1 MPDQYVPRV
10 IVKFKDG
17 LIDPH
22 DPRHVN
28 KDAADMFLAQ
38 LTTGAITGADW
49 PQLVAQPQFHGITTI
64 EKLLK
69 AVSQI
74 ELLNLMNRAFHRD
87 PSYRFFAPNFLAYFV
102 IPCPASVNPEA
113 VAHALS
119 QWEPVE
125 KAYVAEAPA
134 NEPQVTAVNP
144 GGNPRWNYPD
154 TGYMRAAPGGID
166 AEYAWLQPGGDGGKD
181 HGVNL
186 QFFDIE
192 SNWDLSHPDLLPAAP
207 QFTGTG
213 IRKAGQEYHGTGVL
227 GIVIAS
233 DTDPPAPYD
242 QSSLGITPKVAVTK
256 VDSHWVDVHNTD
268 DFNTI
273 LRAILGL
280 NFGDVLL
287 LEAQLNIEDSSGT
300 IVLGNLPVEF
310 FLHNFD
316 VIRLGTALGIVIVE
330 VAGNEAHDLDVL
342 STTYSIPWL
351 SKNTDP
357 KFDSGAIMV
366 SAASPWRINP
376 DGSAN
381 PNDPVHAPFRDSNLV
396 RQHNFGSRINCYAWG
411 SNIYTTSCLPHPSD
425 TLANPNPSAAYYQS
439 FGDTSGASA
448 IIAGAA
454 LSVQGM
460 AAQLGYRFSPLQIR
474 NLLSD
479 ATTGTASQDPTN
491 DKLGVMPNLRAIIN
505 TTLGITPDIYI
516 RDFVGDTGDP
526 HTGSISSSPDII
538 LRSALV
544 GNPDGDFGQNSPNR
558 DNAWLS
564 VTANPGN
571 DHYIYVRVLN
581 RGSVV
586 ATNVRATVYWS
597 EPATLVTPDTWNLIG
612 QTGNADVPPN
622 DDLTVLPP
630 ITWSTIPGTG
640 HYCFVALIGS
650 PTDPSPLKPADF
662 LNWPGANAWDLYQRF
677 IRENNNVTWR
687 NFDVMTLTNF
697 KSQGEFHLAGT
708 WSQAAPMWLE
718 VVSRLPAE
726 ARLWLQV
733 PDEDWKVL
741 GALKGLGPV
750 EMEERTKGLAIRLN
764 PHGRSKTQEIMFPR
778 EFRSR
783 CRLLVD
789 VPERI
794 RKDYGEVSI
803 RQYSQNQEVGRMTWR
818 LVPKPEGDQ
827 A

>member
-22 DPRHVN
+22 DPQHLN
-28 KDAADMFLAQ
+28 DADDWFLGQ
-38 LTTGAITGADW
+38 LTAGTIRGADW
-49 PQLVAQPQFHGITTI
+49 PQLAAQFQGITI
-64 EKLLK
+64 EKLLT
-69 AVSQI
+69 AVSQR
-74 ELLNLMNRAFHRD
+74 ELGDLMNLAFCRD
-87 PSYRFFAPNFLAYFV
+87 PSYRFFAPNFLAYFA
-102 IPCPASVNPEA
+102 IPCPASVRPETL
-113 VAHALS
+113 AHALS
-119 QWEPVE
+119 LWGPVE

-134 NEPQVTAVNP
+134 DEPAHQAVIP
-144 GGNPRWNYPD
+144 GRNPRWSSPD
-154 TGYMRAAPGGID
+154 TGCMRLAPGGID

-192 SNWDLSHPDLLPAAP
+192 SNWDLTHPDLLPAAP

-213 IRKAGQEYHGTGVL
+213 ISHRKAGREYHGTGVL

-233 DTDPPAPYD
+233 DTNPAAPYD
-242 QSSLGITPKVAVTK
+242 QSSLGITPKVAMTK
-256 VDSHWVDVHNTD
+256 VDSHWVDVYNTD

-273 LRAILGL
+273 LRAILEL

-287 LEAQLNIEDSSGT
+287 LEAQLNIVNSSGT

-342 STTYSIPWL
+342 RTTYSIPWL

-411 SNIYTTSCLPHPSD
+411 DSIHTPSCHPHPSG
-425 TLANPNPSAAYYQS
+425 APSTAFYQN

-460 AAQLGYRFSPLQIR
+460 AEAILGYRLSPLQIR

-479 ATTGTASQDPTN
+479 PTTGTASQDPTN
-491 DKLGVMPNLRAIIN
+491 DKLGVMPNLRAIIDN
-505 TTLGITPDIYI
+505 TLVITPDVYI

-538 LRSALV
+538 LRRSPV
-544 GNPDGDFGQNSPNR
+544 VDPQGDFGETNIANK
-558 DNAWLS
+558 DNTWLS
-564 VTANPGN
+564 QDAIPRTT
-571 DHYIYVRVLN
+571 HYVYVRVRN
-581 RGSVV
+581 RSAVA
-586 ATNVRATVYWS
+586 ATNVTATIYWS
-597 EPATLVTPDTWNLIG
+597 EPATLVTPDMWNLIG
-612 QTGNADVPPN
+612 QTGNANVPPN
-622 DDLTVLPP
+622 DVLTVLPP
-630 ITWSTIPGTG
+630 ITWSAIPSSG

-687 NFDVMTLTNF
+687 NFDVVVYPLPPRNLHI
-697 KSQGEFHLAGT
+697 FHIAGT

-726 ARLWLQV
+726 ARLSLQV

-741 GALKGLGPV
+741 SALKGLGPV
-750 EMEERTKGLAIRLN
+750 ESIEMEDRTKWLAIRLN
-764 PHGRSKTQEIMFPR
+764 PHGRSRTQEIMFPR

-783 CRLLVD
+783 CRLLFD
-789 VPERI
+789 LPERI

-818 LVPKPEGDQ
+818 LMPKSEGDQ
-827 A
+827 T

>member
-1 MPDQYVPRV
+1 MPDKYVRRV
-10 IVKFKDG
+10 IVKFKDA
-17 LIDPH
+17 LINPH
-22 DPRHVN
+22 DPQHVN
-28 KDAADMFLAQ
+28 DAADVFLAQ

-74 ELLNLMNRAFHRD
+74 DLLNLMNLAFRRD
-87 PSYRFFAPNFLAYFV
+87 PSYRFFAPNFLAYFA
-102 IPCPASVNPEA
+102 IPCPASVNPETL
-113 VAHALS
+113 AHALS
-119 QWEPVE
+119 LWGPVE

-134 NEPQVTAVNP
+134 DEPAHQPVNP
-144 GGNPRWNYPD
+144 GRNPRWSYPD
-154 TGYMRAAPGGID
+154 TGCMRAAPGGID
-166 AEYAWLQPGGDGGKD
+166 AVYAWLQPGGDGGKD

-192 SNWDLSHPDLLPAAP
+192 SNWNLTHPDLLPAAP
-207 QFTGTG
+207 QFTGSG
-213 IRKAGQEYHGTGVL
+213 HRKVGREYHGTGVL

-233 DTDPPAPYD
+233 DTDPTAPYD

-256 VDSHWVDVHNTD
+256 VDSHWVDDFNTD

-310 FLHNFD
+310 FLHIFD

-342 STTYSIPWL
+342 STMYSIPWL
-351 SKNTDP
+351 RKNTNP
-357 KFDSGAIMV
+357 QLDSGAIMV

-381 PNDPVHAPFRDSNLV
+381 PNDPVHAPLRDSNLV
-396 RQHNFGSRINCYAWG
+396 RQHNFGSRIDCYAWG
-411 SNIYTTSCLPHPSD
+411 DNIWTTSCLPHPSG
-425 TLANPNPSAAYYQS
+425 ASSAAYYHS

-479 ATTGTASQDPTN
+479 QTTGTASQDPLN
-491 DKLGVMPNLRAIIN
+491 DRLGWMPNLRTIIN

-526 HTGSISSSPDII
+526 HTGSIGSSPDII
-538 LRSALV
+538 LRRGLV
-544 GNPDGDFGQNSPNR
+544 TDPDKEFGELNPINK
-558 DNAWLS
+558 DNVWLS
-564 VTANPGN
+564 VTAVPGQ
-571 DHYIYVRVLN
+571 DHYIYVRVRN
-581 RGSVV
+581 RGAGA
-586 ATNVRATVYWS
+586 ATNVNATVYWS
-597 EPATLVTPDTWNLIG
+597 EPATLVTPNMWNLIG
-612 QTGNADVPPN
+612 KTGNANVPPN

-630 ITWSTIPGTG
+630 IKWTTIPGTG

-662 LNWPGANAWDLYQRF
+662 LNWPGATAWDLYQRF

-687 NFDVMTLTNF
+687 NFDVMTVKDF
-697 KSQGEFHLAGT
+697 KSQAEFHLAGT

-718 VVSRLPAE
+718 VVSRLPAR

-741 GALKGLGPV
+741 SALKGLGPV
-750 EMEERTKGLAIRLN
+750 EPIEMEKKTKGLAIRLN
-764 PHGRSKTQEIMFPR
+764 PHGRSKTQEIMFPC

-789 VPERI
+789 VPERF

-818 LVPKPEGDQ
+818 LVPKPEGEQ
-827 A
+827 T